1 MLQLFIDFKKA
12 FDSVGREVLCNIFME
27 FGIHMKL
34 LRLIKMC
41 LTETNSRVRVGKNLS
56 DMFPTRNV
64 LKQGDD
70 LSPLLFH
77 FSLECAIGRVQLN
90 QDGLK
95 LNGTHKL
102 QAHADDVS
110 TSGRSVRTIKKKAE
124 AQHIMSEL
132 AVNL

>member
-1 MLQLFIDFKKA
+1 M
-12 FDSVGREVLCNIFME
+12 CNIFME
-27 FGIHMKL
+27 FGIHLKL

-64 LKQGDD
+64 LRQGDD

-95 LNGTHKL
+95 LNGTHQL

-110 TSGRSVRTIKKKAE
+110 TSGRSVRTIKKNAE